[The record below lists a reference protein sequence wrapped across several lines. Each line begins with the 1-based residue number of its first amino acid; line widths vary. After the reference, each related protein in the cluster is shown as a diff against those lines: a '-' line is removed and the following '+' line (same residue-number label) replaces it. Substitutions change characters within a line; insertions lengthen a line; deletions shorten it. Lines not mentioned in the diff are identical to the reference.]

1 VTDPDVRVVVQGM
14 TPAERQLVLLL
25 RERRRVER
33 MAEAARRELAR
44 LDRELARIER
54 ELRRGS

>member
-1 VTDPDVRVVVQGM
+1 MTDPDVRVVVRGL
-14 TPAERQLVLLL
+14 TPAERQLALLL

-33 MAEAARRELAR
+33 LAETARRELER

-54 ELRRGS
+54 ELRR